1 MSTTVNVRV
10 DKSRLTQQL
19 KDNSAA
25 TQQQAAQQ
33 AVDEAA
39 AEQVRANNEALRRRQ
54 QDANA
59 KFRESRHDPIGRRDG
74 GQVTLPN
81 QLVDGQL
88 TGPVVL
94 QDGAAV
100 SVARVGVRRNTSG
113 TKIFVYPWGIEGA
126 LGGRL
131 SNDYTT
137 ALSQAGGVGV
147 ELTLPFATWSG
158 ATKPPPSGTLPPYRP
173 EPRVPGR
180 IYDMSPYLEVTSF
193 NGARYYY
200 IDGRWSRTYQFGVVG
215 FPLYD
220 YETTTGYIHYLGDT
234 NPGNNSYTY
243 STYHD
248 QFVNIRAFSGDE
260 SLATVTTE
268 FILPAG
274 GNRAL
279 YVVIFRHLADRALIR
294 YYYNSRFDETIVF
307 GNATERLTSV
317 NISGRYGS
325 HELFMQDAASN
336 EVLCVLVDGATAT
349 QIEPSDEL
357 IAACDEL
364 VAPLTVDDATGS
376 TTVNILDTV
385 EWYIEG
391 ATFFGGGTIVENKTY
406 RDLTTPAF
414 ELSNLPKQPY
424 PDAPSE
430 QQVLDKQL
438 GIGYLETSDH
448 SGKFFTPAIYEWLA
462 GNAALTTRYSEVA
475 PAFYQPGDANN
486 PFVGVYLSVGKG
498 TEDRIEMRAS
508 ATQPIDITTAHTALD
523 WVTINTGSRYGD
535 YLVWDW
541 GNPEYCQQRLQALGM
556 NV

>member
-39 AEQVRANNEALRRRQ
+39 AEQVRSNNEALLRRQ
-54 QDANA
+54 QDAVA
-59 KFRESRHDPIGRRDG
+59 KFRESRHDPIGRRDDG
-74 GQVTLPN
+74 EVVLPN
-81 QLVDGQL
+81 QLVDDQL

-94 QDGAAV
+94 EDGALIR
-100 SVARVGVRRNTSG
+100 VARVGIRRNTSG

-131 SNDYTT
+131 SNDYST
-137 ALSQAGGVGV
+137 ALSQASGVGV

-173 EPRVPGR
+173 DARVPGR
-180 IYDMSPYLEVTSF
+180 VYDMSPYLEVTSF

-200 IDGRWSRTYQFGVVG
+200 IDSRWSRTYQFGVVG

-248 QFVNIRAFSGDE
+248 QFVDIRTFSGDE

-268 FILPAG
+268 FILSAG
-274 GNRAL
+274 GDRAL
-279 YVVIFRHLADRALIR
+279 YVVIFRHLADRALVR
-294 YYYNSRFDETIVF
+294 YYYNSRFDENIVF
-307 GNATERLTSV
+307 DNSTERLTSV
-317 NISGRYGS
+317 SISGRYGT
-325 HELFMQDAASN
+325 HELFMQDATSS

-349 QIEPSDEL
+349 KIEPSDEL
-357 IAACDEL
+357 ISACDDL
-364 VAPLTVDDATGS
+364 VPPLTVEDATGS
-376 TTVNILDTV
+376 NNVNILDTV
-385 EWYIEG
+385 EWAVED
-391 ATFFGGGTIVENKTY
+391 ATYSGGGTIVENKTY
-406 RDLTTPAF
+406 RDLVLPAF
-414 ELSNLPKQPY
+414 ELTNLPKQPY
-424 PDAPSE
+424 PDSPPE

-462 GNAALTTRYSEVA
+462 GNARLSTNYSDVL
-475 PAFYQPGDANN
+475 PAFYQPGNETS
-486 PFVGVYLSVGKG
+486 PFVGVYLSVGSG
-498 TEDRIEMRAS
+498 TEDAIEMRATT
-508 ATQPIDITTAHTALD
+508 TQPSDITTIHTALD

-556 NV
+556 NI